1 MGVAPKEKGVRGYG
15 VAPKALILGQ
25 IRQRSRAVLGALS
38 AGAKLGRSGWGV
50 AYALRALMSPPFWW
64 NCCNMPQH
72 HRDATQAAC
81 QAASRAGNQRV
92 DHVACLDEGDVVLLG
107 RGVDVGHRLTRELR
121 SIQPWTDN
129 APFLTPVSL
138 LSHPCSGCQAAGPP
152 RPPGGWS
159 AHRKPSRGGAARA
172 PPPSPPST
180 PPRLREGRPT
190 ASGSHA
196 HATRPGTEGQ
206 GRRRPGKRLREGLPG
221 SAVVAPHGGSR
232 PSQRASPGFGITTR
246 HATRPSLKSRTRTE
260 HLMAASAAEVPST

>member
-1 MGVAPKEKGVRGYG
+1 MQTR
-15 VAPKALILGQ
+15 
-25 IRQRSRAVLGALS
+25 RRAV
-38 AGAKLGRSGWGV
+38 R
-50 AYALRALMSPPFWW
+50 
-64 NCCNMPQH
+64 
-72 HRDATQAAC
+72 
-81 QAASRAGNQRV
+81 AASRAGNQRV
-92 DHVACLDEGDVVLLG
+92 DHVACLDEGDVALLG
-107 RGVDVGHRLTRELR
+107 RRVDVGHWADERT
-121 SIQPWTDN
+121 SIDTTCPDN
-129 APFLTPVSL
+129 APFLHPVPL

-221 SAVVAPHGGSR
+221 SAVVAPMVAAD
-232 PSQRASPGFGITTR
+232 QASGPARGLALLLGT
-246 HATRPSLKSRTRTE
+246 LLGRT
-260 HLMAASAAEVPST
+260 

>member
-1 MGVAPKEKGVRGYG
+1 MQRRRRAKPPPERETN
-15 VAPKALILGQ
+15 ASTTSLAWMKAT
-25 IRQRSRAVLGALS
+25 SFFAAAEWMS
-38 AGAKLGRSGWGV
+38 AIG
-50 AYALRALMSPPFWW
+50 
-64 NCCNMPQH
+64 
-72 HRDATQAAC
+72 
-81 QAASRAGNQRV
+81 
-92 DHVACLDEGDVVLLG
+92 
-107 RGVDVGHRLTRELR
+107 LTREELR
-121 SIQPWTDN
+121 SIPVET
-129 APFLTPVSL
+129 APFPYPVPL

-221 SAVVAPHGGSR
+221 SAVVAPMVAAD
-232 PSQRASPGFGITTR
+232 QASGPARGLALLLGT
-246 HATRPSLKSRTRTE
+246 LLGRT
-260 HLMAASAAEVPST
+260 